1 MLEFNARSY
10 ISGCNDDKL
19 HFLKIFI
26 HQINSDSVYKET
38 IRLLL
43 TFDKKAP
50 ANTPMTRIVW
60 VKYSVNDFET
70 KGLLSTPHRMRF
82 TWSQEME
89 KLFLNAVLKLGAHA
103 TPSFILKEMDVP
115 GLTRNQVSS
124 HLQKYRCKVRKSAI
138 SSPIY
143 KLSVNYLLN

>member
-1 MLEFNARSY
+1 M
-10 ISGCNDDKL
+10 
-19 HFLKIFI
+19 
-26 HQINSDSVYKET
+26 VYKVSC
-38 IRLLL
+38 LSVNL
-43 TFDKKAP
+43 TSNT
-50 ANTPMTRIVW
+50 ANTRMTRTVW
-60 VKYSVNDFET
+60 VEYSVNDFEANH
-70 KGLLSTPHRMRF
+70 GLLFSPHRMRF